1 MKKIPAKPTPKSP
14 EEPDRRQLVRAIS
27 HRTTGS
33 RAPIMPHERAD
44 QPRKHGQHRGP
55 RPEADTDASP

>member
-1 MKKIPAKPTPKSP
+1 MKKSPVTPAPKSP
-14 EEPDRRQLVRAIS
+14 GEPDLRQLVREIS

-33 RAPIMPHERAD
+33 RAPVMPQERTN

-55 RPEADTDASP
+55 RPQE